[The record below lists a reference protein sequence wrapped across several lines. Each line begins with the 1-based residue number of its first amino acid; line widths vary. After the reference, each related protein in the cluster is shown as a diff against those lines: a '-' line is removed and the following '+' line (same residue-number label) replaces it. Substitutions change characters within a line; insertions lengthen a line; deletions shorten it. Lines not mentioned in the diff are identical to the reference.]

1 MFLVIWLWL
10 ALLLATSFLL
20 LGNTFLAAIFPLFR
34 RRVLKKLSGEELPSH
49 IVDSLVDKLSYGDWL
64 VVTRMVSHFTPDVV
78 RSVLTEVERKIGQE

>member
-20 LGNTFLAAIFPLFR
+20 LGNTFLATIFPLSR
-34 RRVLKKLSGEELPSH
+34 RRVLKKLSGGELPSH
-49 IVDSLVDKLSYGDWL
+49 IMDSLVDKLSYGDWL

-78 RSVLTEVERKIGQE
+78 RSVLTEVERKVGE